1 MVAVVVLVLDGLL
14 ANVTRV
20 KVHLSRQLV
29 VELLEQEALGV
40 KVAPVETA

>member
-14 ANVTRV
+14 VNVTLAQV
-20 KVHLSRQLV
+20 YLSRLLG

>member
-1 MVAVVVLVLDGLL
+1 MVVEVVLVQVGPVVNAIL
-14 ANVTRV
+14 VEV
-20 KVHLSRQLV
+20 YPSRRLG

>member
-1 MVAVVVLVLDGLL
+1 MVVEVVLVLDGLL
-14 ANVTRV
+14 ANVTQV
-20 KVHLSRQLV
+20 KVYLSRQLG